1 MEWLNLIVLM
11 GDALRDCQNGGSKT
25 FNLKCSCPKLF
36 TGNYCQHIKCVNG
49 GIKRPNETCI
59 CPDAKHYTGRH
70 CETLMCENG
79 GIANEFGSC
88 NCSSAWYTGQFCEYS
103 VWWSLFY
110 GIIVLIIVFVT
121 FVFICWLRKFCRS
134 KRNTQIGNVT
144 AGRQGNLEC
153 QLSGGQSEMSFLSRA
168 SRYKQRRG
176 TSSQHRPEP
185 LFTASHGHRHQQQS
199 VEKPSSDYPEAPPP
213 PYEAALFMK
222 KYVCNLNDSSQ
233 VLASLSTLP
242 GKFSTSYLLMFDSL
256 VHCNCIVIYL
266 HTMFYFKRFYAL
278 SFLCTAF

>member
-1 MEWLNLIVLM
+1 MHFGIV
-11 GDALRDCQNGGSKT
+11 RT
-25 FNLKCSCPKLF
+25 V
-36 TGNYCQHIKCVNG
+36 HIKCVNG
-49 GIKRPNETCI
+49 GIKRPNETCV

-88 NCSSAWYTGQFCEYS
+88 NCSSAWYTGQFC
-103 VWWSLFY
+103 
-110 GIIVLIIVFVT
+110 
-121 FVFICWLRKFCRS
+121 
-134 KRNTQIGNVT
+134 NVT

-153 QLSGGQSEMSFLSRA
+153 QLNGGQSEMSFLPRA

-242 GKFSTSYLLMFDSL
+242 GKFSTSYLLMINASY
-256 VHCNCIVIYL
+256 HGHSCIIFSSVCYKYQRKWKISGE
-266 HTMFYFKRFYAL
+266 FQKFKI
-278 SFLCTAF
+278 SM